1 MKKGNRRILILTIP
15 TPGYRL
21 IKDFD
26 QKLRSSGCER
36 IATGTRKLFLPENLP
51 KGSLSGSIGAVGV
64 WEDIP

>member
-1 MKKGNRRILILTIP
+1 MKKGNKRIMILTIS
-15 TPGYRL
+15 TADYRL

-26 QKLRSSGCER
+26 QELCSGSCER

>member
-1 MKKGNRRILILTIP
+1 MKKGNRRTVILTIP
-15 TPGYRL
+15 TPDYRL

-26 QKLRSSGCER
+26 QEFCSNSCER